1 MTGLQAGHWTGN
13 AGLRARRRGLSR
25 SGCKCGGE
33 GGHQTTVPPRLALSR
48 SILCCLIHSSVPAIK
63 VSHSVSPYP
72 TDCGGK
78 NGGIAGMGKLTDRG
92 ARGKLAP
99 GIHSDGEGLYL
110 NVTESGTRSWIFRST
125 VKGRTTP
132 AGKPYRVEVGL
143 GSLADVGLADA
154 RDKVTALRKLCRS
167 GVNPLDEKRRERLTF
182 EQVAR
187 QLHAK
192 EEPTWALSHAKRWLA
207 SLESFAFPKIGNRP
221 IEEIRRPDV
230 VDVLDPIWRTR
241 HETARK
247 LKIRLAQVIDF
258 ATDRG
263 WYADGNPARG
273 KIRSLE
279 TFDHEPNHMAAL
291 PWQDVPA
298 FMERLAERDGVS
310 AMALRFSILTAARS
324 GEVRGA
330 RWCEIDLEKKTW
342 SLPKER
348 MKARRAHR
356 VPLTDEAIDLLE
368 AVRDLDTDLVFPSVQ
383 RSPDGSAKQM
393 SDMAF
398 KALFLRMKVD
408 GITQHGFRS
417 GFRDWASEAAHAD
430 REIAEAALAHVVG
443 GKTERA
449 YARSDHFDRR
459 RDLMNAWSR
468 FVTGKAGQVIQ
479 LVRA

>member
-1 MTGLQAGHWTGN
+1 MSQYVL
-13 AGLRARRRGLSR
+13 LS
-25 SGCKCGGE
+25 
-33 GGHQTTVPPRLALSR
+33 
-48 SILCCLIHSSVPAIK
+48 LIPSSVSAIK
-63 VSHSVSPYP
+63 LSHSVSPYP
-72 TDCGGK
+72 TDDGGK
-78 NGGIAGMGKLTDRG
+78 IGGMAGMGKLTDRG
-92 ARGKLAP
+92 ARGKLVP
-99 GIHSDGEGLYL
+99 GIHSDGDGLYL

-143 GSLADVGLADA
+143 GSLVDVGLAEA
-154 RDKVTALRKLCRS
+154 RDKVAALRKLCRS

-192 EEPTWALSHAKRWLA
+192 EAPTWALSHSKRWLA

-263 WYADGNPARG
+263 WYTEGNPARG
-273 KIRSLE
+273 KIRSLD
-279 TFDHEPNHMAAL
+279 TFDHEPKHMAAL
-291 PWQDVPA
+291 PWRDVPA
-298 FMERLAERDGVS
+298 FMERLAERDSVS
-310 AMALRFSILTAARS
+310 AMALRFSTLTAARS

-330 RWCEIDLEKKTW
+330 RWCEIDLDEKVW

-356 VPLTDEAIDLLE
+356 VPLTDEAVSLLE
-368 AVRDLDTDLVFPSVQ
+368 AVRGLDDDLVFPSVQ
-383 RSPDGSAKQM
+383 RGANGRAKQM

-398 KALFLRMKVD
+398 KALFIRMKVD

-417 GFRDWASEAAHAD
+417 SFRDWASEAAHAD
-430 REIAEAALAHVVG
+430 REVAEAALAHVVG

-459 RDLMNAWSR
+459 RDLMEAWSR
-468 FVTGKAGQVIQ
+468 FSTGMPGQV
-479 LVRA
+479 VRLMRA